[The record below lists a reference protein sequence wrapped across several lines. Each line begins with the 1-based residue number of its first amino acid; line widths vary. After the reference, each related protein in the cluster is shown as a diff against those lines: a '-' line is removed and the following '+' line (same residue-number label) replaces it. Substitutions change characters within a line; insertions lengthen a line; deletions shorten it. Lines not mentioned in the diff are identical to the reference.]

1 MESYDRDLHTHG
13 IKSYEQPKQKNK
25 KGLPIGLVLGVI
37 VGSIIGLFL
46 APKSGQSLRED
57 LKDPKGTFE
66 DQKDKVVHKVRE
78 KKAEIDEVKRI
89 KDTDESDLEAQKRA
103 IHQDVK
109 DHNDGKDSIDL
120 SKL

>member
-25 KGLPIGLVLGVI
+25 KGLPFGLVLGVI

-66 DQKDKVVHKVRE
+66 DQKDKVVDKVRE
-78 KKAEIDEVKRI
+78 KKAEIDEAKRI
-89 KDTDESDLEAQKRA
+89 KDTDETELEAQKRA

-109 DHNDGKDSIDL
+109 DHNEGKDSIDL